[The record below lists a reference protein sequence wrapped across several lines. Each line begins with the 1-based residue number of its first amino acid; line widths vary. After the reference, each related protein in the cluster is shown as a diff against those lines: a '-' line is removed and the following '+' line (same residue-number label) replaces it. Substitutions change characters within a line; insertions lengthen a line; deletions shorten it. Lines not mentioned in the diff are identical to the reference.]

1 MKISRIHVVG
11 LLLSL
16 VFLAGYKSG
25 KKEQTS
31 LDTKYSTTAMK
42 ADFYQLLAQ
51 IEKNHPALYDFTS
64 KDAYQAVVRQQF
76 EKIRDS
82 ATVTDFYKILLPLV
96 VKIGCGHS
104 ELWLPQWVWKDSTV
118 GFLPLRLFIEKGKV
132 YIVRNLSSD
141 NSVKMA
147 MEVIGINGIKISDL
161 LDTMYSFVS
170 TDGNNVSAKRDYLN
184 TIVQWTIGH
193 CP

>member
-1 MKISRIHVVG
+1 MKISTTRILG

-16 VFLAGYKSG
+16 VLLAGYNSG

-64 KDAYQAVVRQQF
+64 KDAYQEVVRRQF
-76 EKIRDS
+76 DKIRDP

-104 ELWLPQWVWKDSTV
+104 ELWLPQWVWKDSAV
-118 GFLPLRLFIEKGKV
+118 GFLPLRLFIEKGRV
-132 YIVRNLSSD
+132 YVVRNLSS
-141 NSVKMA
+141 VT
-147 MEVIGINGIKISDL
+147 GIKI
-161 LDTMYSFVS
+161 T
-170 TDGNNVSAKRDYLN
+170 TE
-184 TIVQWTIGH
+184 
-193 CP
+193 